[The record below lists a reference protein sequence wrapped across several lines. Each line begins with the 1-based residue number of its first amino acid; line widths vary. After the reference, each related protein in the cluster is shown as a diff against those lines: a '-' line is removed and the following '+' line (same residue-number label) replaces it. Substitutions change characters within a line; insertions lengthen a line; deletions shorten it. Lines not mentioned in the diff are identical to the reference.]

1 MQVIHEGNEKT
12 LERKVDKELADLGV
26 KPYVYHIRAYGE
38 GSQQKLLRLF
48 NQITIVD
55 TKKMAMID
63 VEYIV
68 GELIEELKK
77 KLRMFARSDLHPA
90 TWMMRELQAFDY
102 YGIAI
107 CDRRDNFSRK
117 RGRIIAKGRLLKY
130 LRSRP
135 VMMYGRN
142 QRFMIKGEMA
152 NDRIF
157 VDQQVAPLEGPELP
171 DGTKW

>member
-12 LERKVDKELADLGV
+12 LEHKVDKELEELGV

-38 GSQQKLLRLF
+38 GSQRRILGSF
-48 NQITIVD
+48 NAITIVD
-55 TKKMAMID
+55 AQFIIPVA
-63 VEYIV
+63 VEYAV
-68 GELIEELKK
+68 GEAIEYLANKHMEYG
-77 KLRMFARSDLHPA
+77 ADIHPA
-90 TWMMRELQAFDY
+90 TCVMKYLRRIGY

-135 VMMYGRN
+135 VMMYGRAEMD
-142 QRFMIKGEMA
+142 QRVVAKG
-152 NDRIF
+152 RL
-157 VDQQVAPLEGPELP
+157 VKGLEGPELI

>member
-12 LERKVDKELADLGV
+12 LGRMVDKELDDLGV

-38 GSQQKLLRLF
+38 GSRRRILGSF
-48 NQITIVD
+48 NSITIVD
-55 TKKMAMID
+55 PIKMPTAD
-63 VEYIV
+63 VEHDV
-68 GELIEELKK
+68 GEAIEGLIKE
-77 KLRMFARSDLHPA
+77 RMMYGNKVPPA
-90 TWMMRELQAFDY
+90 TFMMKELREMGY

-135 VMMYGRN
+135 VMMYGRAEMD
-142 QRFMIKGEMA
+142 QRVVAKGRLVKGFE
-152 NDRIF
+152 D
-157 VDQQVAPLEGPELP
+157 PELI